1 VDGFLVSKMLF
12 SSVKRKDEKMD
23 KIKGWLM
30 LTGAASWRSMGII
43 IFFKPMMTLMFG
55 VGNSS
60 QAGSF
65 PYLHERP
72 SFHSISSFNRF
83 IGILVYRWYQRGK
96 NQ

>member
-1 VDGFLVSKMLF
+1 
-12 SSVKRKDEKMD
+12 MD
-23 KIKGWLM
+23 KIKGWIM
-30 LTGAASWRSMGII
+30 LTGVAFIALMGII

-60 QAGSF
+60 QAESF
-65 PYLHERP
+65 PFLHDVLLFSP
-72 SFHSISSFNRF
+72 LLLLVAF

>member
-1 VDGFLVSKMLF
+1 
-12 SSVKRKDEKMD
+12 MD
-23 KIKGWLM
+23 KIKGWIM
-30 LTGAASWRSMGII
+30 LTGVAFIALMGII

-60 QAGSF
+60 QAESF
-65 PYLHERP
+65 PFLHDALLFSP
-72 SFHSISSFNRF
+72 LVLLIAF

>member
-1 VDGFLVSKMLF
+1 
-12 SSVKRKDEKMD
+12 
-23 KIKGWLM
+23 M
-30 LTGAASWRSMGII
+30 LTGVAFITLMGII

-60 QAGSF
+60 QAESF
-65 PYLHERP
+65 PYLHDALLFSP
-72 SFHSISSFNRF
+72 LVLLIAF

>member
-1 VDGFLVSKMLF
+1 
-12 SSVKRKDEKMD
+12 MD
-23 KIKGWLM
+23 KIKGWIM
-30 LTGAASWRSMGII
+30 LTGVAFIALMGII

-65 PYLHERP
+65 PYLHDALLFTP
-72 SFHSISSFNRF
+72 LVLLIAF

>member
-1 VDGFLVSKMLF
+1 
-12 SSVKRKDEKMD
+12 MD

-30 LTGAASWRSMGII
+30 VTGVACLALGGII
-43 IFFKPMMTLMFG
+43 IFFKPMMTFMFG

-60 QAGSF
+60 QADSF
-65 PYLHERP
+65 PYLHDALLFTP
-72 SFHSISSFNRF
+72 LVLLIAF

>member
-1 VDGFLVSKMLF
+1 
-12 SSVKRKDEKMD
+12 MD
-23 KIKGWLM
+23 KIKGWIM
-30 LTGAASWRSMGII
+30 LTGVAFIALMGII

-60 QAGSF
+60 QAESF
-65 PYLHERP
+65 PYLHDALLFSP
-72 SFHSISSFNRF
+72 LLLLVAF

>member
-1 VDGFLVSKMLF
+1 
-12 SSVKRKDEKMD
+12 
-23 KIKGWLM
+23 M
-30 LTGAASWRSMGII
+30 LTGVAFIALLGII

-60 QAGSF
+60 EAESF
-65 PYLHERP
+65 PYLHDALLFSP
-72 SFHSISSFNRF
+72 LVLLIAF